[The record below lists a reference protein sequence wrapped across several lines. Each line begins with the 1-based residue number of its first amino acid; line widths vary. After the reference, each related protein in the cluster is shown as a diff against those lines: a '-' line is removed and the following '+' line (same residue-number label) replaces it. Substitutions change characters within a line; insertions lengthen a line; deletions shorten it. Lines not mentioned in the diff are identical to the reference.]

1 MTAPE
6 VRAAGIVSRGVA
18 GVVDVLVVLVVLA
31 VVYVGWVFVRLG
43 FSPRA
48 FSFPAPSVIFSTAGF
63 FIVATLYLA
72 ACWAVS
78 GRTVGAVIMGI
89 EVVGRGQRRLSPA
102 TAALRALGC
111 VFFPIGLGWV
121 SIDRDRRSA
130 QDIVLGTRVIYRGG

>member
-48 FSFPAPSVIFSTAGF
+48 FSFL
-63 FIVATLYLA
+63 ATLYLA

-78 GRTVGAVIMGI
+78 GRTVGAVMMGI